1 MTLGGRRRRNDEL
14 VADDGFHRARAYRLA
29 GGISVICAEKC
40 QAGVRVRN
48 ENAQREENGDFA
60 TNRRS
65 LTRAANLKW
74 ANLLSGIF

>member
-1 MTLGGRRRRNDEL
+1 VDGADEMMSWSLTTVFTGR
-14 VADDGFHRARAYRLA
+14 VHIIRLA